1 MLKNK
6 KTIVFFWVFYIT
18 VFGGFAQQSNN
29 LGRNSIPFSVYLS
42 DHDSISFQTVIQ
54 NKKLFKDPKTFKKKT
69 NPSQTYWI
77 QLDFKNIADLLIIDT
92 TYNLKFND
100 FEYATF
106 FYQNNEAIA
115 QRYIGRF
122 DGIKNSELMIYSHGT
137 YFNKHNLIDN
147 RYLYLKVKR
156 VKSFETILQWKF
168 NYYSQNDENI
178 RNNGLTWSNIK
189 KLVPSFMFAGI
200 CIIMCLIT
208 LSFYVYFRQKEYLF
222 YALYVFSFFLYLSGN
237 NLKIYD
243 FLFNKNL
250 FYGFWFYQNLQM
262 VINIWYLSF
271 ISHYLKTAIDY
282 PKLHLTIKILVS
294 ILIIL
299 VILDT
304 TFIFLNIFT
313 GHVYIMSFHR
323 FIMVLFGIC
332 GMIYL
337 LKNQKDKLALFIV
350 IGSFCYM
357 IGALAHIFYNNYYI
371 MLTGVSLEII
381 VFAFGL
387 TYKMQQTQREKL
399 RFQEDSYINKTKA
412 LKAQINPHFIFN
424 SLSSIQH
431 LIATNHKESALKYLT
446 KFSRLMRNIM
456 ENSIEATSLLS
467 DEIKILKDY
476 LELESL
482 RFDNAF
488 NYSIQI
494 DEAIDSDAVEVPMLI
509 IQPFVEN
516 AILHGLL
523 NKKQGAKTLIITFRM
538 FENYITC
545 EIDDNGVGRNAA
557 ANDVNRI
564 KKQVKSRGME
574 VTENRLQLLN
584 TNNPQEKNI
593 EIIDKYDE
601 QGQSLGTKVII
612 KIPIN

>member
-1 MLKNK
+1 M
-6 KTIVFFWVFYIT
+6 IVFSWLFYFT
-18 VFGGFAQQSNN
+18 VFGGFGQKSTTI
-29 LGRNSIPFSVYLS
+29 GSNSIPFSVYLS
-42 DHDSISFQTVIQ
+42 EHDSISFQKLIQ
-54 NKKLFKDPKTFKKKT
+54 IKKLFKNPETFKKKT
-69 NPSQTYWI
+69 NPSQTFWI
-77 QLDFKNIADLLIIDT
+77 QLDFKNIVHKLEKDT
-92 TYNLKFND
+92 TYHLKFND

-106 FYQNNEAIA
+106 FYQNNQHID
-115 QRYIGRF
+115 QRKIGRF
-122 DGIKNSELMIYSHGT
+122 DGVKNSELMIYSHGT
-137 YFNKHNLIDN
+137 YFIKNNLIDH
-147 RYLYLKVKR
+147 RYLYLRVKR
-156 VKSFETILQWKF
+156 VKSFETISRWKF
-168 NYYSQNDENI
+168 TYYSQNDTNVI
-178 RNNGLTWSNIK
+178 NRGLTWANVKNLI
-189 KLVPSFMFAGI
+189 PSFLFAGV
-200 CIIMCLIT
+200 CIIMCLLT
-208 LSFYVYFRQKEYLF
+208 LSFYVYFKQKEYLF
-222 YALYVFSFFLYLSGN
+222 YMLYVLSFFLYLCGYH
-237 NLKIYD
+237 LKIYD

-250 FYGFWFYQNLQM
+250 FYGFCFYQNIQM
-262 VINIWYLSF
+262 VINICYLSF
-271 ISHYLKTAIDY
+271 ILHYLKTALDY

-299 VILDT
+299 VVLNAA
-304 TFIFLNIFT
+304 FIFLNFFT
-313 GHVYIMSFHR
+313 GHIYIMSFHR
-323 FIMVLFGIC
+323 IMMVLFGIC

-337 LKNQKDKLALFIV
+337 LKNKKDKLALFII

-357 IGALAHIFYNNYYI
+357 VGALAHIFYNHYYI
-371 MLTGVSLEII
+371 MLTGVSLEFII
-381 VFAFGL
+381 FAFGL

-399 RFQEDSYINKTKA
+399 QFQEDSYINKTKA

-431 LIATNHKESALKYLT
+431 LITTNNKESALKYLS

-456 ENSIEATSLLS
+456 ENSIETTSLLT

-488 NYSIQI
+488 NYSIEI
-494 DEAIDSDAVEVPMLI
+494 DEAIDSASVEVPMLI

-523 NKKQGAKTLIITFRM
+523 NKKLGPKTVRISFKKL
-538 FENYITC
+538 ENYVIC
-545 EIDDNGVGRNAA
+545 EIDDNGIGRNASA
-557 ANDVNRI
+557 KVATSIN
-564 KKQVKSRGME
+564 KHKKSRGLE

-584 TNNPQEKNI
+584 TKNHQEKNI

>member
-1 MLKNK
+1 MVKDK
-6 KTIVFFWVFYIT
+6 RIIVFCWLFCFT
-18 VFGGFAQQSNN
+18 VFGCFAQKSNN
-29 LGRNSIPFSVYLS
+29 SGSNAVPFSVYLS
-42 DHDSISFQTVIQ
+42 THDSVSFQEVIQ
-54 NKKLFKDPKTFKKKT
+54 NKKLFKEPKTFKKKT
-69 NPSQTYWI
+69 NPSQTFWI
-77 QLDFKNIADLLIIDT
+77 QLDFKNRAHQLQSDT
-92 TYNLKFND
+92 TYTLKFKD

-106 FYQNNEAIA
+106 FYQNNLTID
-115 QRYIGRF
+115 QRYIGKF

-156 VKSFETILQWKF
+156 VKSFETISQWKF
-168 NYYSQNDENI
+168 TYKSQNEENVI
-178 RNNGLTWSNIK
+178 NRGLTWTNIK
-189 KLVPSFMFAGI
+189 KLIPSFLFAGV

-208 LSFYVYFRQKEYLF
+208 FSFYLYFRQKEYLF
-222 YALYVFSFFLYLSGN
+222 YSLYVLSFFLYLCGT

-250 FYGFWFYQNLQM
+250 FYSFWFYNILQM

-271 ISHYLKTAIDY
+271 ISHYLKTVIDY
-282 PKLHLTIKILVS
+282 PKLHFAIKILVS
-294 ILIIL
+294 ILILL
-299 VILDT
+299 VVLDT
-304 TFIFLNIFT
+304 AFIFLNLFT

-323 FIMVLFGIC
+323 FIMILFGIC

-337 LKNQKDKLALFIV
+337 LKNKKDKLALFIV

-357 IGALAHIFYNNYYI
+357 VGALAHIYYNHYYM
-371 MLTGVSLEII
+371 MLIGVSLEII

-399 RFQEDSYINKTKA
+399 RFQEDSYVNKTKA

-488 NYSIQI
+488 NFSIEI

-523 NKKQGAKTLIITFRM
+523 NKKQGTKTLIITFRM
-538 FENYITC
+538 LENYVIC
-545 EIDDNGVGRNAA
+545 EIDDNGVGRKAA
-557 ANDVNRI
+557 ANEVNRI
-564 KKQVKSRGME
+564 KKDVKSRGME

-584 TNNPQEKNI
+584 TKNPQEKNI

>member
-1 MLKNK
+1 MVKNK
-6 KTIVFFWVFYIT
+6 RIIVFFWLFYFT
-18 VFGGFAQQSNN
+18 CFGGFSQKSN
-29 LGRNSIPFSVYLS
+29 NSIPFSIYLS
-42 DHDSISFQTVIQ
+42 EHDSISFQDVIRT
-54 NKKLFKDPKTFKKKT
+54 KKLFKNPKTFKKKT
-69 NPSQTYWI
+69 NPSQTFWI
-77 QLDFKNIADLLIIDT
+77 QLDFKSLVHQLETDT
-92 TYNLKFND
+92 TYTLKFKD
-100 FEYATF
+100 FDYATF
-106 FYQNNEAIA
+106 YYQNNVTID
-115 QRYIGRF
+115 QRKIGRF
-122 DGIKNSELMIYSHGT
+122 DGVKNPELMIYSHGT

-156 VKSFETILQWKF
+156 VKAFEPISLWKF
-168 NYYSQNDENI
+168 TYQSQNEENAI
-178 RNNGLTWSNIK
+178 NRGLTWTNVK
-189 KLVPSFMFAGI
+189 KLVPSFLFAGV
-200 CIIMCLIT
+200 CIIMCLFT
-208 LSFYVYFRQKEYLF
+208 FFFYVYFRQKEYLF
-222 YALYVFSFFLYLSGN
+222 YSLYVLCFFLYLCGY

-243 FLFNKNL
+243 FFFNNNL
-250 FYGFWFYQNLQM
+250 FYSFWFYQNLQI
-262 VINIWYLSF
+262 VINIFYLSF
-271 ISHYLKTAIDY
+271 ILHYLKTAIDY
-282 PKLHLTIKILVS
+282 PKLHITIKILVL
-294 ILIIL
+294 ILITLVVLNASFIL
-299 VILDT
+299 
-304 TFIFLNIFT
+304 LNLFS
-313 GHVYIMSFHR
+313 GHLYVMSFHR
-323 FIMVLFGIC
+323 FMMVLFGVC

-337 LKNQKDKLALFIV
+337 LKNKKDKLALFI
-350 IGSFCYM
+350 IFGSFCYM
-357 IGALAHIFYNNYYI
+357 VGGLAHIFYNQYYI
-371 MLTGVSLEII
+371 MLTGVSLEFII
-381 VFAFGL
+381 FAFGL
-387 TYKMQQTQREKL
+387 AYKMQQTQREKL

-488 NYSIQI
+488 NFSIEV

-516 AILHGLL
+516 AIIHGLL

-538 FENYITC
+538 FENYISC

-557 ANDVNRI
+557 AKDVNRI
-564 KKQVKSRGME
+564 KKNVKSRGME

-584 TNNPQEKNI
+584 TKNPQEKSI
-593 EIIDKYDE
+593 EIIDKYDD

>member
-1 MLKNK
+1 MVKDK
-6 KTIVFFWVFYIT
+6 RIIVFCWLFCIT
-18 VFGGFAQQSNN
+18 VFGGFAQKNT
-29 LGRNSIPFSVYLS
+29 NSIPFSVYLS
-42 DHDSISFQTVIQ
+42 EHDSISFQDVLQ
-54 NKKLFKDPKTFKKKT
+54 NKKLFKNPKAFKKKT
-69 NPSQTYWI
+69 NPSQTFWI
-77 QLDFKNIADLLIIDT
+77 QLDFKNRAHQLETDT
-92 TYNLKFND
+92 IYNLKFRE

-106 FYQNNEAIA
+106 FYQNNEKID
-115 QRYIGRF
+115 QRKIGRF

-156 VKSFETILQWKF
+156 LKSFETISKWKF
-168 NYYSQNDENI
+168 NYDSQSDENAI
-178 RNNGLTWSNIK
+178 NKGLTWTNIK
-189 KLVPSFMFAGI
+189 KFIPSFLFAGV
-200 CIIMCLIT
+200 CIIMCLLT
-208 LSFYVYFRQKEYLF
+208 FSFYVYFRQKEYLF
-222 YALYVFSFFLYLSGN
+222 YALYVFCFFLYLCGN

-243 FLFNKNL
+243 LLFNKNL
-250 FYGFWFYQNLQM
+250 FHSFWFYHNLQM

-271 ISHYLKTAIDY
+271 VSHYLKTATDY
-282 PKLHLTIKILVS
+282 PKLHFAIKILVS

-299 VILDT
+299 VVLDT
-304 TFIFLNIFT
+304 TFIFLHLFT
-313 GHVYIMSFHR
+313 GHVYIMSFNR
-323 FIMVLFGIC
+323 LIMVLFGIC

-337 LKNQKDKLALFIV
+337 LKNKKDKLALFII
-350 IGSFCYM
+350 IGSFCYLV
-357 IGALAHIFYNNYYI
+357 GALAHIFYNQYYI
-371 MLTGVSLEII
+371 MLSGVSLEFII
-381 VFAFGL
+381 FAFGL

-399 RFQEDSYINKTKA
+399 QFQEDSYINKTKA

-431 LIATNHKESALKYLT
+431 LIATNNKESALNYLT

-456 ENSIEATSLLS
+456 ENSIETTSLLT

-488 NYSIQI
+488 NYSIEI
-494 DEAIDSDAVEVPMLI
+494 DEAIDVEAVEVPMLI

-523 NKKQGAKTLIITFRM
+523 NKKVGAKTLRITFKKL
-538 FENYITC
+538 ENYVCC
-545 EIDDNGVGRNAA
+545 EIDDNGIGRNAS

-564 KKQVKSRGME
+564 NKHKKSRGLE

-584 TNNPQEKNI
+584 DKNHQEKNI

>member
-1 MLKNK
+1 MLKDK
-6 KTIVFFWVFYIT
+6 RIIVFCWLFCIT
-18 VFGGFAQQSNN
+18 VFGGFAQKSNDS
-29 LGRNSIPFSVYLS
+29 GSNSIPFSIYLS
-42 DHDSISFQTVIQ
+42 DYDSISFQEVIQ
-54 NKKLFKDPKTFKKKT
+54 TKKVFKNPETFKKKT
-69 NPSQTYWI
+69 NPSQTFWI
-77 QLDFKNIADLLIIDT
+77 RLDFKNIAHQLETDT
-92 TYNLKFND
+92 IYNLKFKD

-106 FYQNNEAIA
+106 FYQNNATIA
-115 QRYIGRF
+115 QRKIGRF
-122 DGIKNSELMIYSHGT
+122 DGVKNSELMIYSHGT
-137 YFNKHNLIDN
+137 YFNKYNLIDN
-147 RYLYLKVKR
+147 RYLYLKVRR
-156 VKSFETILQWKF
+156 VKAFEPISLWKF
-168 NYYSQNDENI
+168 TYQSQSRENAI
-178 RNNGLTWSNIK
+178 NKGLTWTNVK
-189 KLVPSFMFAGI
+189 KIIPSFLFAGV
-200 CIIMCLIT
+200 CIIMCLFT
-208 LSFYVYFRQKEYLF
+208 FFFYVYFRQKEYLF
-222 YALYVFSFFLYLSGN
+222 YSLYVLSFFLYLCGY

-250 FYGFWFYQNLQM
+250 FYSFWFYQNLQM
-262 VINIWYLSF
+262 VINIFYLSF
-271 ISHYLKTAIDY
+271 ILHYLKTAIDY

-299 VILDT
+299 VVLNA
-304 TFIFLNIFT
+304 TFILLNLFS
-313 GHVYIMSFHR
+313 GHLYVMSFHR
-323 FIMVLFGIC
+323 FMMVLFGIC

-337 LKNQKDKLALFIV
+337 LKNKKDKLALFII

-357 IGALAHIFYNNYYI
+357 VGGLAHIFYNQYYI
-371 MLTGVSLEII
+371 MLIGVSLEFVI
-381 VFAFGL
+381 FAFGL

-399 RFQEDSYINKTKA
+399 QFQEDSYINKTKA

-431 LIATNHKESALKYLT
+431 LIASNNKESALKYLA

-456 ENSIEATSLLS
+456 ENSIETTSLLT

-488 NYSIQI
+488 TYSIEV
-494 DEAIDSDAVEVPMLI
+494 DEAIDIEAVEVPMLI

-523 NKKQGAKTLIITFRM
+523 HKKLGAKTLRITFKKL
-538 FENYITC
+538 ENYVSC
-545 EIDDNGVGRNAA
+545 EIDDNGIGRNAS
-557 ANDVNRI
+557 ANNVNRTAKHI
-564 KKQVKSRGME
+564 KSRGLE

-584 TNNPQEKNI
+584 DKNHQEKNI